1 MRPHGRA
8 RVSARNPQAFGIC
21 DRCGILYNHNQL
33 QWQFDWAGASLI
45 NKRILVC
52 DTCNDEPQN
61 QLRAIVLPADPMPI
75 INPRIQDYG
84 TAETD
89 VRITQGNTTNPV
101 TGIPVPG
108 GDTRITEDSNT
119 RVTQEIGGTRYDL
132 NEQPGLDQNAIM
144 PLQTQNTT
152 VSEYYV
158 TIPLT
163 SVVSDGAG
171 TATVTCPSAHNLV
184 SGAQISVE
192 GLSEATANGFYTV
205 TVTTATAFTY
215 QLNPVLSAGSL
226 LTSTTKMVT
235 SNAGL
240 PYNFSQVPQT
250 GPLR

>member
-8 RVSARNPQAFGIC
+8 RVSSRNPQAFGIC
-21 DRCGILYNHNQL
+21 DRCGFLYNHNQL

-52 DTCNDEPQN
+52 DTCNDDPQQ

-75 INPRIQDYG
+75 INPRVQDYG

-89 VRITQGNTTNPV
+89 YRITQGNTTNTQ

-108 GDTRITEDSNT
+108 GDTRITEDDNT
-119 RVTQEIGGTRYDL
+119 RVTQEIGGTRYDIS
-132 NEQPGLDQNAIM
+132 EQPGLDQNAIM
-144 PLQTQNTT
+144 PLEGTT
-152 VSEYYV
+152 AYAVELS
-158 TIPLT
+158 LT
-163 SVVSDGAG
+163 SVTSDGAG
-171 TATVTCPSAHNLV
+171 TATVTCPTAHGL
-184 SGAQISVE
+184 STGAQISVE
-192 GLSEATANGFYTV
+192 GLSVATANGFYTI

-226 LTSTTKMVT
+226 LTSATKMVT

-240 PYNFSQVPQT
+240 PYNFDQVPQT